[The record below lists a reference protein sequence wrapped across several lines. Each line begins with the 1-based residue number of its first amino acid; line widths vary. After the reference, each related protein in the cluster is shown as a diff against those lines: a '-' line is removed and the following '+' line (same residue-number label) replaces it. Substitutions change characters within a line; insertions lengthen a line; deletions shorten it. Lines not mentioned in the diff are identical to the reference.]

1 MYQHLGDW
9 QNNTG
14 VIRQTEAPGRG
25 IILMRP
31 LTSGILQRLMAEVF
45 RETDPVSRDDATR
58 G

>member
-9 QNNTG
+9 HNNTS
-14 VIRQTEAPGRG
+14 VIRQAEAPGMG

-45 RETDPVSRDDATR
+45 RETDTVSRDDATR